1 MVAVAQPESGA
12 FGREKSSP
20 LFGLVNL
27 VVAFAFVW
35 LLWYVFLH
43 PNGVMA
49 LYTPMYGFSLIV
61 VLVSSIVLIAKV
73 IDGYPLDESA
83 MGDLPRGCALTAAA
97 LILTWV
103 LVYGFFWGFVGRFG
117 ITYFSPHSIV
127 RAGGTGAEIFNARE
141 NASTAI
147 VYVFTAFLWVAM
159 LWSVGFGKWPWR
171 EATAGG
177 RALAKL
183 STVGLLSTIAYVVLF
198 HPHVSYLFYPAQTMA
213 GVEPWWSGFAQT
225 SSAYFNLG
233 LLLCMVLWLVISDL
247 LWEGYPWTL
256 LDGSGEGG
264 FARGVAAL
272 AGSVVL
278 GAVTYWIVLKGMD
291 FVWYE
296 PFEGGQYTDAPYF
309 RYLHAGEIAGFVI
322 LSAFII
328 KTYFANIVHA
338 GSLAARA
345 GIRTAAAAVGG
356 ALFYVF
362 YYSPASTLLLG
373 KVPGVA
379 QPEDT
384 PLVWTLL
391 FLAVV
396 MIQAEFFRGWPLKR
410 GSKP

>member
-1 MVAVAQPESGA
+1 MVAATQSASGTFERERSSPVLGFVNLGGA
-12 FGREKSSP
+12 FA
-20 LFGLVNL
+20 LVW
-27 VVAFAFVW
+27 V
-35 LLWYVFLH
+35 LWYVFLH

-61 VLVSSIVLIAKV
+61 VFVSAIVLIAKV
-73 IDGYPLDESA
+73 IDCYPLDDTA
-83 MGDLPRGCALTAAA
+83 MGDVPRGCVLTLAA

-103 LVYGFFWGFVGRFG
+103 LVYGFFWGFIGRFG
-117 ITYFSPHSIV
+117 ITYFSPYSIV

-159 LWSVGFGKWPWR
+159 FWSVGFGKWPWR
-171 EATAGG
+171 EATSGG

-183 STVGLLSTIAYVVLF
+183 STVGLLSTIVYVVLF

-213 GVEPWWSGFAQT
+213 GVEPWWSEFAQT

-233 LLLCMVLWLVISDL
+233 LLLCVVLWLVVFEL
-247 LWEGYPWTL
+247 LWEGFPGKL
-256 LDGSGEGG
+256 LGQGDDGSLV
-264 FARGVAAL
+264 RGAVTL
-272 AGSVVL
+272 AGSFVL
-278 GAVTYWIVLKGMD
+278 GSVTFWVLLKGMD
-291 FVWYE
+291 LVWYE

-328 KTYFANIVHA
+328 KAYFANIVRA
-338 GSLAARA
+338 GPLAARA
-345 GIRTAAAAVGG
+345 AIRTAAAAVGG

-373 KVPGVA
+373 KVPGIA

-384 PLVWTLL
+384 SLVWTLL

-396 MIQAEFFRGWPLKR
+396 LIQAEFFRGWPLMR
-410 GSKP
+410 SRKP

>member
-1 MVAVAQPESGA
+1 MVTATHSASGA
-12 FGREKSSP
+12 LDGQRSGAV
-20 LFGLVNL
+20 LGLVNL
-27 VVAFAFVW
+27 VVAFALVW
-35 LLWYVFLH
+35 VLWYVFLH

-61 VLVSSIVLIAKV
+61 VLVSAIVLIAKV
-73 IDGYPLDESA
+73 IDCFPLDETA
-83 MGDLPRGCALTAAA
+83 MGDASRGCVLTAAA

-103 LVYGFFWGFVGRFG
+103 LVYGFFWGFIGRFG
-117 ITYFSPHSIV
+117 ITYFSPQSIV

-159 LWSVGFGKWPWR
+159 FWSTGFGKWPWR
-171 EATAGG
+171 EASAGG

-213 GVEPWWSGFAQT
+213 GVEPWWADFART

-233 LLLCMVLWLVISDL
+233 LLLCMVMWMVIADL
-247 LWEGYPWTL
+247 LWEGYPWML
-256 LDGSGEGG
+256 VDADGEGNL
-264 FARGVAAL
+264 ARGVAMFV
-272 AGSVVL
+272 GSFVL
-278 GAVTYWIVLKGMD
+278 GTATFWFLLKGMD
-291 FVWYE
+291 LAWYE

-322 LSAFII
+322 LSAFIV
-328 KTYFANIVHA
+328 KTYFANMVQA
-338 GSLAARA
+338 GSLTARA
-345 GIRTAAAAVGG
+345 AIRTLAAVLGA

-373 KVPGVA
+373 KVPGIA

-396 MIQAEFFRGWPLKR
+396 MIQGEFFRGWPLTR
-410 GSKP
+410 RSRP